1 LLKEATKAFDGA
13 RSQDWQTSTDYE

>member
-1 LLKEATKAFDGA
+1 LLKETTKAFDGA